1 MRTKTTR
8 TSGQAHHCRCCLLL
22 LSLFIAT
29 TSVATTNDLH
39 HAAESRPCAFTPA
52 ASANDIAPGLIIGAE
67 VLLPEGSRVDQ
78 GVHVRFNG
86 GLGPVGE
93 FDAVRVAFPDAAVLD
108 CRGAAVL
115 SPGFVN
121 AHEHPGYSYAF
132 PDAGL
137 NSGYVHRDGWRLGT
151 NGALQLPIPE
161 RIDYR
166 PDDPRS
172 AAILLA
178 MELRHLLG
186 GATAI
191 AGPGGLPGVVR
202 NIYRHRRPGDVEL
215 YDYEADAEVFPFS
228 FQVVEDLRKECAGGP
243 VHRFDWEAADD
254 LTFMAYVP
262 HVGEGRK
269 ASCAARAEVARY
281 LQRVQRRDR
290 RYSLVHGV
298 ATDREDY
305 AAMREFDVTLVW
317 SPRSNL
323 ALYGETVDIAGA
335 LDSGVRIALS
345 TDWSPSGS
353 FNMREEV
360 SCARRAASAAGVA
373 LSADAL
379 WRMSTVNGAYALG
392 LEDRFG
398 AIRPGLRAD
407 MILVAHAGGNPH
419 DAVLTATHREV
430 LAAWIDGRAIL
441 LSESLPESLGAEECI
456 ALDGMAPRVC
466 GVLSAFGLSP
476 SMFAEHVEGT
486 VPVNDVSRQAPCEAP
501 MPPKTP
507 PST

>member
-1 MRTKTTR
+1 MR
-8 TSGQAHHCRCCLLL
+8 
-22 LSLFIAT
+22 
-29 TSVATTNDLH
+29 
-39 HAAESRPCAFTPA
+39 
-52 ASANDIAPGLIIGAE
+52 
-67 VLLPEGSRVDQ
+67 
-78 GVHVRFNG
+78 
-86 GLGPVGE
+86 
-93 FDAVRVAFPDAAVLD
+93 
-108 CRGAAVL
+108 
-115 SPGFVN
+115 
-121 AHEHPGYSYAF
+121 
-132 PDAGL
+132 
-137 NSGYVHRDGWRLGT
+137 
-151 NGALQLPIPE
+151 
-161 RIDYR
+161 
-166 PDDPRS
+166 
-172 AAILLA
+172 
-178 MELRHLLG
+178 
-186 GATAI
+186 
-191 AGPGGLPGVVR
+191 
-202 NIYRHRRPGDVEL
+202 RRPM
-215 YDYEADAEVFPFS
+215 
-228 FQVVEDLRKECAGGP
+228 
-243 VHRFDWEAADD
+243 HRFEWEAGDD

-335 LDSGVRIALS
+335 LESGVRIALS

-360 SCARRAASAAGVA
+360 ACARRIASAARVA
-373 LSADAL
+373 LSAEAL

-407 MILVAHAGGNPH
+407 LVLVAHAGGNPH

-430 LAAWIDGRAIL
+430 LAAWVDGRAIL
-441 LSESLPESLGAEECI
+441 LSESLPESLGAEECV

-476 SMFAEHVEGT
+476 SMFAEHVEGP
-486 VPVNDVSRQAPCEAP
+486 VPIIDVIRQAPCEAP
-501 MPPKTP
+501 IFPKTP